1 MIYFGTDDNNCKRFE
16 WDNNKMIKCNK
27 GHEIIAFKSDTR
39 GSFAINAD
47 IAVGDSIFIGAS
59 AMCGAGLV
67 VRLSIAVGGLVAIG
81 IRLAGEVLIYYIE
94 EGLERLYGK
103 FKEFIFE

>member
-1 MIYFGTDDNNCKRFE
+1 MIYFGIDDNNCKRFE

-27 GHEIIAFKSDTR
+27 RNEIITFKYDTR

-47 IAVGDSIFIGAS
+47 IAVGDSIFIGAPS
-59 AMCGAGLV
+59 MCGAGLV

-81 IRLAGEVLIYYIE
+81 IRLAGEVVIYYIE
-94 EGLERLYGK
+94 EGLERLYGR
-103 FKEFIFE
+103 FKECIFE